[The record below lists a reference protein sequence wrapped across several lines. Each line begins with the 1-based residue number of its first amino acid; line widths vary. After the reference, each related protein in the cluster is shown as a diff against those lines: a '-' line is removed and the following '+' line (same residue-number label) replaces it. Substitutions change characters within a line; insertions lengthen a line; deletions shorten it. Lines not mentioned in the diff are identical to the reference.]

1 MADEFSS
8 FFENALKS
16 LNIKPSN
23 IILGNT
29 NNLSN
34 PVEITVKQFENH
46 PSVQTTQENIGLG
59 VKFDFEQAEVDASKK
74 IKNLHNNKNSTIKNV
89 HSNHLKE
96 VPEISAPCL
105 ANIWNPQILSHHIF
119 TDNLKLA
126 DIFKKEDSNLAK
138 SLQSSQ

>member
-29 NNLSN
+29 NNLSD

-59 VKFDFEQAEVDASKK
+59 VKFDFEQAEVDVSKE
-74 IKNLHNNKNSTIKNV
+74 IKNLHNNKNGTIKNV

-126 DIFKKEDSNLAK
+126 DIFKKEDSDLAK